1 MGSDV
6 LVVDSM
12 VCRLEVWGRQAGV
25 EMARFW
31 RMCWPGMGLVIAG
44 EEGAVGWRAGGGE
57 AGGTPS
63 GRVGGCARRSGSRT
77 TWSML
82 GGQQRC
88 VGLGSRPDAQREE
101 QEPGWT
107 CTVLNKSSVN

>member
-6 LVVDSM
+6 SVVDSM

-57 AGGTPS
+57 AGGPLV
-63 GRVGGCARRSGSRT
+63 VGWVVAR
-77 TWSML
+77 
-82 GGQQRC
+82 GGAAR
-88 VGLGSRPDAQREE
+88 AQRGVCWVGNSGAWVWVRGPTLRERSRS
-101 QEPGWT
+101 QVGRAQY
-107 CTVLNKSSVN
+107 